1 MKRPFYVVM
10 FALLGSVIGAIVAWS
25 TEFAYLTMLDFESI
39 GDISVA
45 LGYAFDKKD
54 AFNYVYLILFALGTV
69 VGVIHGLK
77 AWDQVYG
84 DKIIPL
90 RRGNKSISIALYTM
104 LIAGIL
110 ILASVTDVFGFKEI
124 GKSESDK
131 KSESLVLERIT
142 QTSTVYGIVMIDE
155 ACEEGKAGII
165 TGREKCVSRPYQTEF
180 ALFKAGEIQKVV
192 ESNENGS
199 FEVLVPPGEYE
210 IKILPGSKA
219 EVNLKNST
227 FLANAGEK
235 IKLEVRYAEV
245 GENR

>member
-1 MKRPFYVVM
+1 MKRPFYVVL
-10 FALLGSVIGAIVAWS
+10 FAVLGSVIGAIVAWS
-25 TEFAYLTMLDFESI
+25 TEFAYLTMLDYQSI
-39 GDISVA
+39 GDISTA

-54 AFNYVYLILFALGTV
+54 AFNYVYLILVALGTV

-90 RRGNKSISIALYTM
+90 RQGNKSISIALYTA
-104 LIAGIL
+104 LIVGIL

-124 GKSESDK
+124 GRFDGSK
-131 KSESLVLERIT
+131 KSDALVMERVA

-155 ACEEGKAGII
+155 ACEEGKVGAVAR
-165 TGREKCVSRPYQTEF
+165 REKCVSRPYQTEF
-180 ALFKAGEIQKVV
+180 ALFKEGEIEKVI

-210 IKILPGSKA
+210 IKVLPGSKA

-245 GENR
+245 GESR